1 MQCDTK
7 EDISSRHNFQDVRRM
22 AFQIHAFIFKWILIV
37 VNKWII
43 EIIVDLLKITKTNW
57 CCNYINKVPSFHRY
71 VAGRMNLISQTETKG
86 LSTFVGSFSLPALI
100 FLSLAELDLS
110 SVNWMFLLSVLVAKT
125 VVFLVVVAVTLLVSR
140 PVNTGRAGLFAIF
153 CTQSNDFAIGY
164 PIGKW

>member
-1 MQCDTK
+1 
-7 EDISSRHNFQDVRRM
+7 
-22 AFQIHAFIFKWILIV
+22 
-37 VNKWII
+37 
-43 EIIVDLLKITKTNW
+43 
-57 CCNYINKVPSFHRY
+57 
-71 VAGRMNLISQTETKG
+71 MNLISQTETKG

-125 VVFLVVVAVTLLVSR
+125 VVFLVVVTVTLLVSR

-164 PIGKW
+164 PIGKR

>member
-1 MQCDTK
+1 
-7 EDISSRHNFQDVRRM
+7 M
-22 AFQIHAFIFKWILIV
+22 ANKLFRWVIIDLLIV
-37 VNKWII
+37 
-43 EIIVDLLKITKTNW
+43 TKTNVY
-57 CCNYINKVPSFHRY
+57 CNYINEVLSFHRY

-110 SVNWMFLLSVLVAKT
+110 SVNWMFLLSILVAKT

-140 PVNTGRAGLFAIF
+140 PVNTGRAGLFGIF

-164 PIGKW
+164 PIGKS